1 MRKGLIMGGL
11 LGLMCLVGAPSQAQ
25 QFDPAMFK
33 LVGPAMRIIGSNPTT
48 LLSNKGVQTE
58 LKLDEDQIKQV
69 NEKFPGFGG
78 FGGFGGGKGG
88 NDFMERMTK
97 MAEKAQALKDVP
109 EDKLDDKIRE
119 VFKEEIEQPMKD
131 AEKILKP
138 EQLKRL
144 KQISLQN
151 AGIRGYL
158 DEAKG
163 LKLSDEQVK
172 KIKDIRTEMDK
183 DVGEITRAG
192 GKGGKGG
199 FGGGFGLSEEARA
212 KITKLRNEAKDNA
225 EKVLSDEQKKTW
237 KELTGEPFEVKF
249 EFPKFTPKKKKDD

>member
-1 MRKGLIMGGL
+1 MRKALLMGSL
-11 LGLMCLVGAPSQAQ
+11 LGLMCLIGAPSQAQ
-25 QFDPAMFK
+25 QFDPSMFK

-69 NEKFPGFGG
+69 NEKFPAFGG

-144 KQISLQN
+144 KQIS
-151 AGIRGYL
+151 
-158 DEAKG
+158 
-163 LKLSDEQVK
+163 
-172 KIKDIRTEMDK
+172 
-183 DVGEITRAG
+183 
-192 GKGGKGG
+192 
-199 FGGGFGLSEEARA
+199 
-212 KITKLRNEAKDNA
+212 
-225 EKVLSDEQKKTW
+225 
-237 KELTGEPFEVKF
+237 
-249 EFPKFTPKKKKDD
+249 